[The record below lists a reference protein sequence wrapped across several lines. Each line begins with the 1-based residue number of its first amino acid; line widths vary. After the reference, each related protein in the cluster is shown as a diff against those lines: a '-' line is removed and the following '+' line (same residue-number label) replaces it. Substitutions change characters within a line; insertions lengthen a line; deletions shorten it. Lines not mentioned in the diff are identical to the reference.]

1 MRISDW
7 SSDVC
12 SSDLAHDFAH
22 SDPVRRPGK
31 AHSARA
37 TAHGFDEAVARK
49 RVHDLHQMFVGYVI
63 GARNLTDRTETTI
76 VERKVDQ
83 NPERIIGVAREP
95 QPPLPREPSSNTGYL
110 YNSDMLRGEFLSLQM
125 TCPGD

>member
-1 MRISDW
+1 MI
-7 SSDVC
+7 
-12 SSDLAHDFAH
+12 
-22 SDPVRRPGK
+22 
-31 AHSARA
+31 
-37 TAHGFDEAVARK
+37 
-49 RVHDLHQMFVGYVI
+49 VGYVI

-95 QPPLPREPSSNTGYL
+95 QPPLPRETSSNTGYL

-125 TCPGD
+125 TCPGDSFPLRSRRALLHWRLKDRKRSVEGKGV

>member
-12 SSDLAHDFAH
+12 SSDL
-22 SDPVRRPGK
+22 
-31 AHSARA
+31 
-37 TAHGFDEAVARK
+37 
-49 RVHDLHQMFVGYVI
+49 YVI

-95 QPPLPREPSSNTGYL
+95 QPPLPRETSSNTGYL
-110 YNSDMLRGEFLSLQM
+110 YIRMRKGKVGCRDRNSMTPGSGCGPITSLPIRK
-125 TCPGD
+125 TRDRKSTRLNSSH

>member
-12 SSDLAHDFAH
+12 SSDLGEFKAFLGSAHDFAH

-37 TAHGFDEAVARK
+37 TAHGFAEAVARK
-49 RVHDLHQMFVGYVI
+49 RVHDLHQMIVGYVI
-63 GARNLTDRTETTI
+63 GSRTLTDRTETTI
-76 VERKVDQ
+76 VERKEDQ
-83 NPERIIGVAREP
+83 NPQHILCIEREP
-95 QPPLPREPSSNTGYL
+95 QPHPPSKKSTK
-110 YNSDMLRGEFLSLQM
+110 
-125 TCPGD
+125 T

>member
-12 SSDLAHDFAH
+12 SSDL
-22 SDPVRRPGK
+22 
-31 AHSARA
+31 
-37 TAHGFDEAVARK
+37 
-49 RVHDLHQMFVGYVI
+49 LHQMIVGYVI

-95 QPPLPREPSSNTGYL
+95 QPPLPRETSSNTGYL
-110 YNSDMLRGEFLSLQM
+110 YIRMRKGKVGCRDRNSRTEERRVGKECVSTWRSRWSPDH
-125 TCPGD
+125 